1 MRRTAILGLACLSAA
16 CTPTVNL
23 SDPAGPK
30 FEGSF
35 APAAPGAGAPAPLRV
50 VTFNVKLGREIE
62 RAIGVLESDS
72 LRGADVVALQEMDE
86 AGVARIARALRL
98 NYVYYPGNVHPTD
111 HRHFGPALLTP
122 WPIERTWKLAL
133 PHLGRF
139 RHQQRIVTAAII
151 RVRGRPLRVYAVH
164 LETQLKISDRQRA
177 DQVRA
182 ILDDAAG
189 ATDPVVI
196 AGDFNSYGIG
206 PVLQR
211 AGYRWTTEL
220 VGPSISLF
228 SWDHIF
234 VRGLAPARPAS
245 AGVLAHVR
253 GASDHHPVWAVL
265 GPPAAEARAS
275 AGARSPISSAPSAP
289 APPRRPAPAGA
300 PARAR
305 ERACVARS
313 GAAIASM

>member
-1 MRRTAILGLACLSAA
+1 MRLVTVVAAAAVALVAVACA
-16 CTPTVNL
+16 PTVNL

-35 APAAPGAGAPAPLRV
+35 APAAPDGGAPAPLRV
-50 VTFNVKLGREIE
+50 VTFNVKLGRAVD
-62 RAIGVLESDS
+62 RAIEVLESDS

-98 NYVYYPGNVHPTD
+98 NYVYYPSNVHPTD

-139 RHQQRIVTAAII
+139 RHQQRVATAAVL
-151 RVRGRPLRVYAVH
+151 RVRGRPLQVYAVH

-182 ILDDAAG
+182 ILADAARTT
-189 ATDPVVI
+189 APVVI
-196 AGDFNSYGIG
+196 AGDFNSYDIG
-206 PVLQR
+206 PVLTR

-220 VGPSISLF
+220 VGPSISVF

-245 AGVLAHVR
+245 VGMVTHVH
-253 GASDHHPVWAVL
+253 GASDHRPVWAVV
-265 GPPAAEARAS
+265 
-275 AGARSPISSAPSAP
+275 RSES
-289 APPRRPAPAGA
+289 
-300 PARAR
+300 
-305 ERACVARS
+305 
-313 GAAIASM
+313 